1 MHSPKLGYN
10 PLRWNCAER
19 GCFNTLKRPKI
30 EVFAEALPK
39 RMAFSDVDAIT
50 EYRGHFL
57 MMEWKSYRG
66 DIPTGQRIMFERLT
80 VPKRDT
86 TVFVGFVGDHIDAPR
101 ALGPHA
107 LRDLHHAVAFGSLAH
122 ALAAGHG
129 HRVVVQNFVGDVD
142 PGSDALAHRQHA
154 AVKVSAVAN
163 VGKHVG
169 VVAEGLLAHP
179 GHALAAHL
187 GKAGGAAVHPQRHEV
202 ATNAGHGARALGH
215 AGAGVVRATGAK
227 PRLAIGLDFGDL
239 HGFVLGVEHR
249 ELGVDA

>member
-30 EVFAEALPK
+30 EVFSEALPR

-86 TVFVGFVGDHIDAPR
+86 TVFV
-101 ALGPHA
+101 
-107 LRDLHHAVAFGSLAH
+107 VAG
-122 ALAAGHG
+122 
-129 HRVVVQNFVGDVD
+129 N
-142 PGSDALAHRQHA
+142 
-154 AVKVSAVAN
+154 
-163 VGKHVG
+163 
-169 VVAEGLLAHP
+169 AETMEVTDCLVY
-179 GHALAAHL
+179 
-187 GKAGGAAVHPQRHEV
+187 AGGKSSGWQDCS
-202 ATNAGHGARALGH
+202 LD
-215 AGAGVVRATGAK
+215 
-227 PRLAIGLDFGDL
+227 GLISRI
-239 HGFVLGVEHR
+239 R
-249 ELGVDA
+249 EWVSNVDSIKQG